1 MVFSTMGILL
11 LGWWGLNNTVILQKP
26 KNISNI
32 KILYVLL
39 TRDQKL
45 LEIWLTY
52 IVVIVVIVHELEPKK
67 MSIFLRRVD
76 KPWYRFLVTSECLLS
91 RKVWWVV
98 WIGSFWP
105 NIEVFYRPEG
115 AKEGTTWKWILS
127 IFQFRNEYYKQLDQ
141 KKQMK
146 KMGSFV

>member
-11 LGWWGLNNTVILQKP
+11 LGWWGLNNTVIFQKP
-26 KNISNI
+26 KNISNM

-67 MSIFLRRVD
+67 MSIFLGWVD
-76 KPWYRFLVTSECLLS
+76 KP
-91 RKVWWVV
+91 
-98 WIGSFWP
+98 
-105 NIEVFYRPEG
+105 
-115 AKEGTTWKWILS
+115 
-127 IFQFRNEYYKQLDQ
+127 
-141 KKQMK
+141 
-146 KMGSFV
+146 